1 VRLSCART
9 GSDRGAHNIATAT
22 AMYAANPS
30 LFFMVQDYT
39 ATSALS
45 VGMPQSLPLSHAP
58 QISLS
63 SVYGKAGLDTR
74 RNRVRLKR
82 GAGTKNRPPRCARM
96 VQIKGSAIKET
107 ISQIKSRAGEQAFQK
122 ILGLLD
128 EETRTICQNEVVSSS
143 WYPLDV
149 FTRFLEVEI
158 RVLAD
163 GKEEMVTRGS
173 EVIIEK
179 QLRGIYKAFVKLGSP
194 EFVIKRIAAV
204 HATYFQGVPIEVQL
218 QGHGKAVV
226 RYTGFEKHHR
236 IMGFAIM
243 GFFKKALEIS
253 GAKDVVLCFTVPI
266 EEGKAFSELSISW
279 S

>member
-1 VRLSCART
+1 
-9 GSDRGAHNIATAT
+9 
-22 AMYAANPS
+22 
-30 LFFMVQDYT
+30 
-39 ATSALS
+39 
-45 VGMPQSLPLSHAP
+45 
-58 QISLS
+58 
-63 SVYGKAGLDTR
+63 
-74 RNRVRLKR
+74 
-82 GAGTKNRPPRCARM
+82 M

-107 ISQIKSRAGEQAFQK
+107 IAQVKSRAGEDAFQK

-128 EETRTICQNEVVSSS
+128 EETRKICKSEIYSSS
-143 WYPLDV
+143 WYPLEL

-173 EVIIEK
+173 EAIIEK

-204 HATYFQGVPIEVQL
+204 HATYFQGVPIEVHL
-218 QGHGKAVV
+218 QGTGKALV
-226 RYTGFEKHHR
+226 RYTGFEKQHR
-236 IMGFAIM
+236 VMGFAII

-253 GAKDVVLCFTVPI
+253 GAKDVVLYFTIPI
-266 EEGKAFSELSISW
+266 EAGEAFSELSIAW

>member
-1 VRLSCART
+1 
-9 GSDRGAHNIATAT
+9 
-22 AMYAANPS
+22 
-30 LFFMVQDYT
+30 
-39 ATSALS
+39 
-45 VGMPQSLPLSHAP
+45 
-58 QISLS
+58 
-63 SVYGKAGLDTR
+63 
-74 RNRVRLKR
+74 
-82 GAGTKNRPPRCARM
+82 M

-107 ISQIKSRAGEQAFQK
+107 INQIKSRAGDEALQK

-128 EETRTICQNEVVSSS
+128 KETQTICQSEIFPSS
-143 WYPLDV
+143 WYLLDV

-173 EVIIEK
+173 EVVIER

-218 QGHGKAVV
+218 QGHGKALV
-226 RYTGFEKHHR
+226 RYTGFEKQHR
-236 IMGFAIM
+236 IMGFAII

-253 GAKDVVLCFTVPI
+253 GAEDVALRFTIPI
-266 EEGKAFSELSISW
+266 EKGEAFSELSISW

>member
-1 VRLSCART
+1 VAKNDL
-9 GSDRGAHNIATAT
+9 RGA
-22 AMYAANPS
+22 
-30 LFFMVQDYT
+30 L
-39 ATSALS
+39 
-45 VGMPQSLPLSHAP
+45 
-58 QISLS
+58 
-63 SVYGKAGLDTR
+63 
-74 RNRVRLKR
+74 RV
-82 GAGTKNRPPRCARM
+82 

-107 ISQIKSRAGEQAFQK
+107 INQIKSRSGEEAFQK

-128 EETRTICQNEVVSSS
+128 QETRTIFQNEVFSST
-143 WYPLDV
+143 WYPLDL

-173 EVIIEK
+173 EAVIER

-194 EFVIKRIAAV
+194 EFVTKRIAAV
-204 HATYFQGVPIEVQL
+204 HATCFQGVPIEVQL
-218 QGHGKAVV
+218 QGHAKAVV
-226 RYTGFEKHHR
+226 RYAGFEKQHR
-236 IMGFAIM
+236 IMGFATM

-279 S
+279 N